1 MNERIREFADQILPN
16 EKEFHQGDPK
26 EWGYFFSGDELEKFA
41 ELIVRECAS
50 ICELNG
56 QSYTH
61 SFTPAKARLAE
72 STSNHCGLMIK
83 KHFGV
88 EE

>member
-1 MNERIREFADQILPN
+1 MNKRIREIADQILPN
-16 EKEFHQGDPK
+16 EKKFHQGNPK

-41 ELIVRECAS
+41 ELIVRECARV
-50 ICELNG
+50 
-56 QSYTH
+56 
-61 SFTPAKARLAE
+61 AKEGCLPE
-72 STSNHCGLMIK
+72 SDDYNSGRTWAGIDVL